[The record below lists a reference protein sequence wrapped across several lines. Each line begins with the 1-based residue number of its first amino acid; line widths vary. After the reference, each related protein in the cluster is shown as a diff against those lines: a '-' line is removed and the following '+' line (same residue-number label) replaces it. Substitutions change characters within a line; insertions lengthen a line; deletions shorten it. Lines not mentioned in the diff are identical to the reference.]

1 MRRTVAVL
9 FFLIFTV
16 GCRSEGDIIR
26 HGKIEN
32 IVRVFMTAPN
42 EYAFLVKNLETGE
55 MSLKILHNQH
65 RLGEKK
71 IIADVPAGNLMWI
84 EYREAYTDQVLSPK
98 SFLHIHVYSEDSIE
112 GGGWKERVGKH
123 YEDRTTAVVR

>member
-55 MSLKILHNQH
+55 MSLK
-65 RLGEKK
+65 
-71 IIADVPAGNLMWI
+71 
-84 EYREAYTDQVLSPK
+84 